1 MSLFFNILVEKVI
14 LMICGPCSLLSE
26 RDEAIFSQTVGAVL
40 RDTGKGFVVWL
51 KDNQIAVESDILL
64 QMILSRPVSSL
75 NTQPQRSFSAGDFSP
90 STNASNVTTGRKV
103 QSPPGY
109 HMTSHQLLERHDVP
123 LRQEHTFNQLHQTL
137 PKQTPD
143 PPSGREYVP
152 PVRGF
157 VMLKTRLFSG
167 SISYRQS
174 DIEIFL
180 PGFEVPDE
188 LKSTLQ
194 ETYLNTPE
202 AMVKITWEGSDQ
214 LGFFVE
220 PISKAKEKEEKSLQ
234 LKENET
240 VMLITCVR
248 HGRISMEEGD
258 LEFIYPQWNTP
269 EDIAD
274 HLKDKYWA
282 RPRVQLCVISDGK
295 GNLRVQERL
304 KIQYRFLGKFNKF
317 NKKQEKHFSAKCKGY
332 CEVQEC
338 KNVEKKLT
346 HLTAPVARLG

>member
-1 MSLFFNILVEKVI
+1 MSLFLNILVEKVI

-51 KDNQIAVESDILL
+51 KDNQIAVEPDVLL

-75 NTQPQRSFSAGDFSP
+75 NTQPQRSFSAGEFSP

-137 PKQTPD
+137 PKQIPD
-143 PPSGREYVP
+143 PPSCREYVP

-157 VMLKTRLFSG
+157 VMLKTRLLRG
-167 SISYRQS
+167 RISFRQS

-188 LKSTLQ
+188 LKCTLL
-194 ETYLNTPE
+194 EKYLNTPE

-220 PISKAKEKEEKSLQ
+220 PNSKAKEKEEKSLQ
-234 LKENET
+234 LKEIET
-240 VMLITCVR
+240 VMLITSVR

-258 LEFIYPQWNTP
+258 LEFIFPQWIMPQNISDRLMA
-269 EDIAD
+269 E
-274 HLKDKYWA
+274 YWA
-282 RPRVQLCVISDGK
+282 TPRVQLCVISDENGDLRIQELVTKPKERAK
-295 GNLRVQERL
+295 GML
-304 KIQYRFLGKFNKF
+304 NKV
-317 NKKQEKHFSAKCKGY
+317 KKGMKNTFS
-332 CEVQEC
+332 
-338 KNVEKKLT
+338 
-346 HLTAPVARLG
+346 

>member
-1 MSLFFNILVEKVI
+1 MSLFLNILVEKVI

-51 KDNQIAVESDILL
+51 KDNQIAVESDVLL

-109 HMTSHQLLERHDVP
+109 HMTSHQLLERNDVP

-143 PPSGREYVP
+143 PPSDREYVP

-157 VMLKTRLFSG
+157 VMLNTRLFSG

-180 PGFEVPDE
+180 PGFVVPDE

-194 ETYLNTPE
+194 EKNLNTPE

-220 PISKAKEKEEKSLQ
+220 PNSKAKDKEEKSLQ

-240 VMLITCVR
+240 VMLKTCVR
-248 HGRISMEEGD
+248 YGRISMVEGD
-258 LEFIYPQWNTP
+258 LEFIYPKWITP
-269 EDIAD
+269 KFICDR
-274 HLKDKYWA
+274 LKDKYYT
-282 RPRVQLCVISDGK
+282 RPLVQLYVISDEK
-295 GNLRVQERL
+295 GDLRVQEVTKRME
-304 KIQYRFLGKFNKF
+304 KIIGVWDKV
-317 NKKQEKHFSAKCKGY
+317 KKSMKNTFS
-332 CEVQEC
+332 
-338 KNVEKKLT
+338 
-346 HLTAPVARLG
+346 

>member
-1 MSLFFNILVEKVI
+1 
-14 LMICGPCSLLSE
+14 MICGPCSLLSE

-40 RDTGKGFVVWL
+40 RDTVKGFVVWL
-51 KDNQIAVESDILL
+51 KDNQIAVEPDVLL

-75 NTQPQRSFSAGDFSP
+75 NRQPQRSFSADEFSP

-137 PKQTPD
+137 SKQTPD
-143 PPSGREYVP
+143 PLSGREYVP

-194 ETYLNTPE
+194 EKYLNTPE

-220 PISKAKEKEEKSLQ
+220 PNSKAKEKEEKSLQ

-240 VMLITCVR
+240 VMLKTCLR
-248 HGRISMEEGD
+248 YGRISMVEGD
-258 LEFIYPQWNTP
+258 LEFIYPQWYTP
-269 EDIAD
+269 KFIAD
-274 HLKDKYWA
+274 RLKDKYWA
-282 RPRVQLCVISDGK
+282 RPLVQLCVISVEK
-295 GNLRVQERL
+295 GDLRVQEVTERKE
-304 KIQYRFLGKFNKF
+304 KIIGVWNKV
-317 NKKQEKHFSAKCKGY
+317 KKGMKNTFS
-332 CEVQEC
+332 
-338 KNVEKKLT
+338 
-346 HLTAPVARLG
+346 